1 MTHPLGKWAVID
13 IETTGIDPSYDQ
25 IIDVGFLQF
34 DGVELVRSYSSLVQ
48 YEGNL
53 SQFIKK
59 LTGIDSK
66 MLKNAPSWKQVEPE
80 VMELFGHHLIAHN
93 AGFEKSFL
101 AEHFNKIDDGTGR
114 ETYEDSLFFLSL
126 MFPQMSSLKLENFIC
141 DWGIADHE
149 EHRGFQDSV
158 DLLKV
163 MLITVGVVRRDRT
176 LTMTAENLFKKYNL
190 TDYWY
195 YNFFCL
201 EDEELESLAKTVELD
216 LEKHISIA
224 WDALHPVNEK
234 VEAGEKLFS
243 LDFSGENL
251 KSIFRDVDSIK
262 KKTPFYRYRESQ
274 ETLALKVGQ
283 SFKNKV
289 HSLVQAPTGTGKTLG
304 YMIPATLFSLQEQK
318 QVLVATGTKTLQHQA
333 VSKDV
338 PQLRK
343 LLGLDDSELKVRQ
356 LVGSGNHLCE
366 LLFRQSIEEEDLL
379 TGTKDFEAKFT
390 DMFFDLVFFHNSRA
404 HVDDQITRGDLPFVI
419 KMKFKEFE
427 SKEKDV
433 TVDFRSC
440 TGQSCPFKS
449 DCSYIKGL
457 REAKDA
463 DIIVGNHALMFSWP
477 RSFPR
482 PQYVVVDEAH
492 KVEGETTSA
501 FTFEVTQD
509 DLFSL
514 NKTLVHSQGIGSLF
528 YLLAQNE
535 KVEGESTAV
544 ITQIR
549 ARAQDA
555 QQSLADHLQGL
566 PTIVESFFK
575 KRPKYTDIFWNESP
589 MVDKK
594 RGDELSL
601 AIFNHLDSIRFIIS
615 DLNLFLLPYHSRWD
629 VKELTDE
636 NQIVAFTRFEKF
648 VGGLEDIQK
657 ALEIALGEP
666 QMKPGYTRSIKYH
679 GDRGFCVSASPVNVG
694 KVLHDGLLEISDSVV
709 FTSATLGNAKG
720 DQGAKGIEWATGYS
734 YLSPEKRFK
743 GGFFLPPTFDYEN
756 KTKVYLCDDTLPIW
770 DQNFVPQTLEK
781 ISKLIRDLGGRS
793 LLLFSARS
801 RFEVAR
807 EILLEKF
814 EGELP
819 LFIQG
824 MGNNVV
830 EDFKNSTSGILLGME
845 SFGEGIDIPGD
856 ALQFVFV
863 DKIPD
868 LRMDLVIQDRRD
880 FYESNLGNEFTDYY
894 LAHRTRSLHQ
904 KLGRLLRTESDIGG
918 VIVVDSRIRNWK
930 GRTMEKLL
938 KLMEPYKLQRTNLND
953 ACDGI
958 RDFVIK

>member
-13 IETTGIDPSYDQ
+13 IETTGIDPSYDK

-34 DGVELVRSYSSLVQ
+34 DGVELIKTYSSLVQ
-48 YEGNL
+48 YDGKL

-66 MLKNAPSWKQVEPE
+66 MLVRAPSWKKVEPE
-80 VMELFGHHLIAHN
+80 VMDVFGHHLIAHN

-101 AEHFNKIDDGTGR
+101 AEHFDKIDDGSGR
-114 ETYEDSLFFLSL
+114 ESYEDSLYFLSL
-126 MFPQMSSLKLENFIC
+126 LFPQMSSLKLENFIC
-141 DWGIADHE
+141 DWKIADHE

-163 MLITVGVVRRDRT
+163 LLIAVGVTRRDSLLSAT
-176 LTMTAENLFKKYNL
+176 VESLFQKYNL
-190 TDYWY
+190 TDFWY
-195 YNFFCL
+195 YKFFNL
-201 EDEELESLAKTVELD
+201 SDEELVSLSKNVELD
-216 LEKHISIA
+216 LETHIDIA
-224 WDALHPVNEK
+224 MNALHPITEK
-234 VEAGEKLFS
+234 IEAGEKLFS

-251 KSIFRDVDSIK
+251 KEIFRDEENVK
-262 KKTPFYRYRESQ
+262 KKTPFYRYRQSQ
-274 ETLALKVGQ
+274 ETLALRVGQ

-304 YMIPATLFSLQEQK
+304 YMIPSALFALAEKK

-338 PQLRK
+338 PQLRR

-366 LLFRQSIEEEDLL
+366 LLFRQSVEEEDLFS
-379 TGTKDFEAKFT
+379 GTKDFDSKFT
-390 DMFFDLVFFHNSRA
+390 DLFFDLVFFHNSRA

-419 KMKFKEFE
+419 KRKIQEFE
-427 SKEKDV
+427 TKEKEV

-440 TGQSCPFKS
+440 TGQSCPFKG

-457 REAKDA
+457 KEAKDA

-482 PQYVVVDEAH
+482 PQFIVVDEAH

-501 FTFEVTQD
+501 FTFEVSQD

-514 NKTLVHSQGIGSLF
+514 HKSLVNAQGIGSLF

-535 KVEGESTAV
+535 AVEGESTPV
-544 ITQIR
+544 IGDIR
-549 ARAQDA
+549 ARVQDA
-555 QQSLADHLQGL
+555 QQALGDHLQGL
-566 PTIVESFFK
+566 PTIIESFFK

-594 RGDELSL
+594 RGDELSH
-601 AIFNHLDSIRFIIS
+601 AVFNHLDSIRFIIT
-615 DLNLFLLPYHSRWD
+615 DLNLYLLPYHSRWD
-629 VKELTDE
+629 VKELTNE
-636 NQIVAFTRFEKF
+636 NQIIAFTRFEKF
-648 VGGLEDIQK
+648 VGVLEDVQE
-657 ALEIALGEP
+657 ALEISLGEP
-666 QMKPGYTRSIKYH
+666 TLKPNYTRSLKYH
-679 GDRGFCVSASPVNVG
+679 GDRGFCVTSSPVNVG
-694 KVLHDGLLEISDSVV
+694 KVLHDGLLEISSSVV
-709 FTSATLGNAKG
+709 FTSATLGNGKG
-720 DQGAKGIEWATGYS
+720 DQGSKGIEWATGYS
-734 YLSPEKRFK
+734 YLEADKRFK
-743 GGFFLPPTFDYEN
+743 GGFYLPPTFDYEN
-756 KTKVYLCDDTLPIW
+756 KTKVFLCDDTLPIW
-770 DQNFVPQTLEK
+770 DQNFVPETMVK
-781 ISKLIRDLGGRS
+781 IGELIRDLGGRS

-801 RFEVAR
+801 RFEIAR

-814 EGELP
+814 EGEIP

-830 EDFKNSTSGILLGME
+830 EDFKNSNSGILLGME
-845 SFGEGIDIPGD
+845 SFGEGIDVPGD
-856 ALQFVFV
+856 SLQFVFV

-918 VIVVDSRIRNWK
+918 VIVVDARIRKWK

-938 KLMEPYKLQRTNLND
+938 KLMEPYKIQRTNLSE

>member
-25 IIDVGFLQF
+25 IIDIGFLQF
-34 DGVELVRSYSSLVQ
+34 DGVELVRTYSSLVQ
-48 YEGNL
+48 FDGKL

-66 MLKNAPSWKQVEPE
+66 MLRKAPAWKQVEPE
-80 VMELFGHHLIAHN
+80 VMDVFGHHLIAHN

-101 AEHFNKIDDGTGR
+101 SEHFDKVDDGSGR
-114 ETYEDSLFFLSL
+114 ESYEDSLFFLSL
-126 MFPQMSSLKLENFIC
+126 LFPQMSSLKLENFIC
-141 DWGIADHE
+141 DWKIADHE

-163 MLITVGVVRRDRT
+163 MLIAVGVTRRDKE
-176 LTMTAENLFKKYNL
+176 LSMTIESLFRKYNL

-195 YNFFCL
+195 FYFFNL
-201 EDEELESLAKTVELD
+201 SDDELSTLASSVDLD
-216 LEKHISIA
+216 LEYHIDVA
-224 WDALHPVNEK
+224 WTSLHPVTEK
-234 VEAGEKLFS
+234 IEAGEKLFS
-243 LDFSGENL
+243 MDFSGENI
-251 KSIFRDVDSIK
+251 KNIFRDEESVK
-262 KKTPFYRYRESQ
+262 KKTPFYRYRQSQ
-274 ETLALKVGQ
+274 ETLALRVGQ

-304 YMIPATLFSLQEQK
+304 YMIPSALFSLSEQK

-333 VSKDV
+333 VTKDV

-343 LLGLDDSELKVRQ
+343 LLGLDDNELKVRQ

-366 LLFRQSIEEEDLL
+366 LLFRQSVEEEDLFS
-379 TGTKDFEAKFT
+379 GSKEFDDKFT
-390 DMFFDLVFFHNSRA
+390 DMFFDMVFFHNSRA

-419 KMKFKEFE
+419 KRKIQEFE
-427 SKEKDV
+427 TKEKEV

-440 TGQSCPFKS
+440 TGQSCPFKGE
-449 DCSYIKGL
+449 CSYINGL

-482 PQYVVVDEAH
+482 PQFVVVDEAH

-501 FTFEVTQD
+501 FTFEVSQD

-514 NKTLVHSQGIGSLF
+514 HKSLVHSQGIGSLF

-535 KVEGESTAV
+535 SVEGESTP
-544 ITQIR
+544 IIGEIR
-549 ARAQDA
+549 ARIQDA
-555 QQSLADHLQGL
+555 QQSLGDHLQGL
-566 PTIVESFFK
+566 PTIIESFFK

-594 RGDELSL
+594 RGDELSH
-601 AIFNHLDSIRFIIS
+601 AVFNHLDSIRFIIS
-615 DLNLFLLPYHSRWD
+615 DLNIYLLPYHSRWD
-629 VKELTDE
+629 VKELTNE

-648 VGGLEDIQK
+648 IGVLEDIQK
-657 ALEIALGEP
+657 ALEVSLGEP
-666 QMKPGYTRSIKYH
+666 VLKPGYTRSLKYH
-679 GDRGFCVSASPVNVG
+679 GDRGFCVTASPVNVG

-734 YLSPEKRFK
+734 YLDAERRFK

-756 KTKVYLCDDTLPIW
+756 KTKVFLCDDTLPIW
-770 DQNFVPQTLEK
+770 DQNFVPQTMDK
-781 ISKLIRDLGGRS
+781 IGNLIRDLGGRS

-814 EGELP
+814 EGEIP

-830 EDFKNSTSGILLGME
+830 EDFKNSNSGILLGME

-856 ALQFVFV
+856 SLQFVFV

-918 VIVVDSRIRNWK
+918 VIVVDSRIRKWK

-938 KLMEPYKLQRTNLND
+938 KLMEPYKIERTDLD
-953 ACDGI
+953 KACDGI